1 MIDPSSSEEEGE
13 EDPIVNVSTKSRLAV
28 PPKSTG
34 GITVASGTSS
44 PAVGSN
50 IPVSGSNGDFDGN
63 HRPSNAIAV
72 VNRTD
77 VGNVGVG
84 GAMVIGPSKNDQ
96 VHGNRAEGG
105 NLEVPNNGIPSQFV
119 SSFGECKSSYKQHI
133 SGKNRIIIQQLSSS
147 GHLQRQQATLS
158 PYHSHHHQ
166 QKQINNPHKKF
177 TIEEPYLHTSFSDQK
192 SFAARGVTD
201 VSYITGNMT
210 QSQYSNSITPVWSS
224 VDAQFQE
231 VIQSNNHLLLS
242 SSSGVSQETLNQS
255 IGSSR
260 ANSLPRPVS
269 PSPSVNSDKPET
281 GDPHDKHER
290 EEEERKRRIQ
300 LYVFISRCISYPFNA
315 KQPTDMTK
323 RQPKI
328 TKQQLEIIT
337 QRFQSFLKGE
347 TQIMAD
353 EAFQNAVQSYH
364 DVFLKSERVLKMV
377 QSGASSQHDFREVFR
392 NNIEKRV
399 RSLPEID
406 GLSKE
411 TVLTSWMAKFDI
423 ILKGSGEED
432 SKRPSRMQQSLN
444 SELILSKEQLYDMFQ
459 QILSVKKFEHQILFN
474 ALMLDSADEQ
484 AAAIRRELDGRMQRV
499 GEMEKNRKLMPKFV
513 LKEMESL
520 YIEELKSSINL
531 LMANLESLPV
541 SKGNMDSKY
550 GLQKL
555 KRYNHSTPSFLK
567 LILRSHG
574 SLSKLE
580 GDSEDGSTQLTKL
593 DVVLTFQLEVIVM
606 EVKGLKSL
614 APNRIV
620 YCTMEVENGEKLQ
633 TDQAEAS
640 KPMWDTQGDFTTTH
654 PLPVV
659 KVKLYTE
666 NPGMLALEDKELGKV
681 TLRPTPLSSKSPEW
695 HRMIIPKNLPDQDIR
710 IKIACRLDKPLN
722 MKHCGHL
729 YAIGKSVWKKW
740 KRRYFVLVQ
749 VSQYTFAMCS
759 YKEKKSEPSEMMQLD
774 GYTVDYIEAA
784 SANLMF
790 GIDLNGGRYFFNA
803 VREGDSISFAC
814 DDENE
819 CSLWVMAM
827 YRATGQSH
835 KPTPPITQD
844 KNSAMSKIQGDAD
857 KARKHG
863 MEDYISA
870 DPCTYDHATLFK
882 TLQNLTLEYRLN
894 DPYASLGWFSP
905 GQVFVLDEYCARYG
919 VRGCYRH
926 LCYLSDLLDRAEKQ
940 HMIDPTLIHYSFA
953 FCASHVHGNRPDG
966 VGSITH
972 EEKEKF
978 AEIKERLRQLLEF
991 QITNFRYCFPFG
1003 RPEGALKATL
1013 SLLER
1018 VLMKDIVTPVPPE
1031 EVRQMIKKSLETA
1044 ALVNYTRLSNKA
1056 KIEDDLRGEI
1066 IVPPPKKLED
1076 LIHLAELCVDLLQQN
1091 EEHYGEAFAWFS
1103 DLLVEHAEIFWSLFA
1118 VDMDR
1123 VLSEQAPDTWDS
1135 FPLFQILNDYLRADD
1150 NLRNGRYH
1158 QHLRDTFAPLVV
1170 RYVDLMESSIAQSI
1184 HKGFEKERW
1193 ESKGINA
1200 ALNPAAL
1207 NNAAQALNTAALNP
1221 STLLSGK
1228 KDQVNFYVP
1237 KLPRQSVATAAVDDM
1252 RNGCATSEDLFW
1264 KLDALQSFIRDLHW
1278 PDAEFRQHLEQ
1289 RLKMMAVDMIEQCIQ
1304 RTDSSFQSWLKKNVA
1319 FISTDYIIP
1328 SEMCAMVNVILD
1340 AKNQS
1345 FKLTTIDG
1353 IDLYKFHAKIDDQI
1367 DKANVAMTQ
1376 GLSGKLMSVLESTL
1390 SKLARYDEGSLIGSI
1405 LSFTNVS
1412 SSGKDLGQGYVN
1424 FLRNNMDQIRGKI
1437 GDDLW
1442 TLNFFEQ
1449 WYTQQVIMLNNWLS
1463 ERSDNA
1469 LHYAQV
1475 SSISHIIKKIYSDF
1489 ELQGVLEDKL
1499 NSKAYQTVSVRMAT
1513 EEATCSLTMPEV
1525 AEGDEACD
1533 DIREADE
1540 EDTGEESNI
1549 PRGLPKSKVAAA
1561 QAAAVTNVVAGR
1573 VGNLLGKGIGGLSSK
1588 LGSGSWF

>member
-1 MIDPSSSEEEGE
+1 MIDPSSSEEEADD
-13 EDPIVNVSTKSRLAV
+13 DPGVGKGSRSQGGASHKPGGAGHHAGPVLVTTNLEATTQNGDFTPHGSPHHGGGSALESGGSTIASTSMGSAHHPAGKAHAGGDTSASLEV
-28 PPKSTG
+28 PG
-34 GITVASGTSS
+34 GAVASGM
-44 PAVGSN
+44 A
-50 IPVSGSNGDFDGN
+50 
-63 HRPSNAIAV
+63 
-72 VNRTD
+72 
-77 VGNVGVG
+77 
-84 GAMVIGPSKNDQ
+84 
-96 VHGNRAEGG
+96 
-105 NLEVPNNGIPSQFV
+105 
-119 SSFGECKSSYKQHI
+119 
-133 SGKNRIIIQQLSSS
+133 
-147 GHLQRQQATLS
+147 
-158 PYHSHHHQ
+158 
-166 QKQINNPHKKF
+166 
-177 TIEEPYLHTSFSDQK
+177 
-192 SFAARGVTD
+192 
-201 VSYITGNMT
+201 
-210 QSQYSNSITPVWSS
+210 
-224 VDAQFQE
+224 
-231 VIQSNNHLLLS
+231 
-242 SSSGVSQETLNQS
+242 QETLSQT
-255 IGSSR
+255 IGSSKV
-260 ANSLPRPVS
+260 NSLPRPLS
-269 PSPSVNSDKPET
+269 PSPSVVSEKND
-281 GDPHDKHER
+281 GDVEEKHER

-300 LYVFISRCISYPFNA
+300 LYVFVSRCISYPFNA

-323 RQPKI
+323 RQTKI
-328 TKQQLEIIT
+328 VKHQLESIT
-337 QRFQSFLKGE
+337 ARFQAFLKGE

-364 DVFLKSERVLKMV
+364 DVFLKSDRVQKMV
-377 QSGASSQHDFREVFR
+377 QSGACSQHDFREVFR

-423 ILKGSGEED
+423 ILKGTGEED
-432 SKRPSRMQQSLN
+432 TKRPSRMQQSLN

-484 AAAIRRELDGRMQRV
+484 AAAIRRELDGRLQRV
-499 GEMEKNRKLMPKFV
+499 SEMERNRKLMPKFV

-520 YIEELKSSINL
+520 YIDELKSSINL

-541 SKGNMDSKY
+541 SKGSMDSKY
-550 GLQKL
+550 GLQKF
-555 KRYNHSTPSFLK
+555 KRYNHSTPSFFK
-567 LILRSHG
+567 MILRSHG

-580 GDSEDGSTQLTKL
+580 GDSADSDAQLSKL

-659 KVKLYTE
+659 KIKLYTE
-666 NPGMLALEDKELGKV
+666 NPGMLALEDKELGKFIIK
-681 TLRPTPLSSKSPEW
+681 PTPLSSKSPEW
-695 HRMIIPKNLPDQDIR
+695 HRMTVPKNLPDQDLR
-710 IKIACRLDKPLN
+710 IKVACRMERPLN
-722 MKHCGHL
+722 MKHCGYL
-729 YAIGKSVWKKW
+729 FAIGKTVWKKW
-740 KRRYFVLVQ
+740 KKRYFVLVQ

-759 YKEKKSEPSEMMQLD
+759 YKEKKPEPSEMMQLD
-774 GYTVDYIEAA
+774 GYTVDYIEGA

-803 VREGDSISFAC
+803 VREGDSIAYAC

-835 KPTPPITQD
+835 KPTPPVTQD
-844 KNSAMSKIQGDAD
+844 KNSAISKIQGDAD

-863 MEDYISA
+863 MEDFISA
-870 DPCTYDHATLFK
+870 DPCTFDHATLFK
-882 TLQNLTLEYRLN
+882 ILQNLTLEYRLN

-905 GQVFVLDEYCARYG
+905 GEVFVLDEYCARYG

-940 HMIDPTLIHYSFA
+940 FMIDPTLIHYSFA

-978 AEIKERLRQLLEF
+978 QQIKERLRVLLEY
-991 QITNFRYCFPFG
+991 QITNFRFCFPFG

-1044 ALVNYTRLSNKA
+1044 ALVNYTRLSSEA
-1056 KIEDDLRGEI
+1056 KIEEDLRGEM
-1066 IVPPPKKLED
+1066 IVPPAKKLED

-1091 EEHYGEAFAWFS
+1091 EEHYAELRKNDPDQKDAAAAAADGNDPNAAANQAAGNSSSSGGASGSGQVTNAQAAQPPPFRYCMPTHAVYTAPVPTAFAWFS

-1123 VLSEQAPDTWDS
+1123 VLSEQPQDTWDS
-1135 FPLFQILNDYLRADD
+1135 FPLFQILNDYLRTDD
-1150 NLRNGRYH
+1150 NLKNGRFH

-1193 ESKGINA
+1193 ESKG
-1200 ALNPAAL
+1200 LQSL
-1207 NNAAQALNTAALNP
+1207 V
-1221 STLLSGK
+1221 K
-1228 KDQVNFYVP
+1228 KEKDIAFYIP
-1237 KLPRQSVATAAVDDM
+1237 KLRNVVEEPTS
-1252 RNGCATSEDLFW
+1252 NGCATSEDLFW

-1289 RLKMMAVDMIEQCIQ
+1289 RLKLMACDMVEQCLQ
-1304 RTDSSFQSWLKKNVA
+1304 RSDAAFQSWLKKNVA

-1345 FKLTTIDG
+1345 FKLCTIDG
-1353 IDLYKFHAKIDDQI
+1353 VDLYKYHSKIDDQI

-1376 GLSGKLMSVLESTL
+1376 GLIGKLMSVLDSTL
-1390 SKLARYDEGSLIGSI
+1390 SKLSRYDEGSLIGSI

-1424 FLRNNMDQIRGKI
+1424 FFRNNMDQIRGKI
-1437 GDDLW
+1437 SDDLW

-1449 WYTQQVIMLNNWLS
+1449 WYTQQINMLCNWLS
-1463 ERSDNA
+1463 ERLDHS
-1469 LHYAQV
+1469 LHYAQCT
-1475 SSISHIIKKIYSDF
+1475 SLSHIVKKIYSDF
-1489 ELQGVLEDKL
+1489 ELQGVMEDKL
-1499 NSKAYQTVSVRMAT
+1499 NSKAYQTVAQRMAT
-1513 EEATCSLTMPEV
+1513 EEATCALTMPEG
-1525 AEGDEACD
+1525 AEGEEMLDEV
-1533 DIREADE
+1533 E
-1540 EDTGEESNI
+1540 GEEGEPGTGN
-1549 PRGLPKSKVAAA
+1549 PGGAGGGGGGTPKPKIAAA
-1561 QAAAVTNVVAGR
+1561 TAALPQIGR
-1573 VGNLLGKGIGGLSSK
+1573 VGNILGKGIGGLSSK
-1588 LGSGSWF
+1588 LGGGGWF